1 MNILMA
7 ASCSSDP
14 NLGVPGVMHSLAAE
28 YRRAGHDV
36 KFLFRDRPGRI
47 GEMLFGIRLAFG
59 AEARWADVVDSHAVE
74 AWPLCERKSG
84 PVVVAR
90 SHGLE
95 IVVHRRFLDAARRGK
110 ARVSLLY
117 WTYRGSVRLWFERR
131 AIRKSNA
138 SFILNAADHAI
149 CRNEFGAAPDRLHLL
164 PNGYPAVFLE
174 HPIEA
179 APSDGV
185 AFVGS
190 WLARKGNDT
199 AVGILTALARSR
211 PSLRLLIAG
220 TGVDAAAVAGDF
232 PPDVR
237 DRLAIRPRFSRA
249 ELPQLLRGFGVLLF
263 PSRSEGYPLSL
274 VEAMACGMV
283 PVASSIPGVVD
294 VVRDGENGFLVPE
307 GDPDGFVAR
316 IGSVLD
322 DPGAY
327 AALRSAARESVRG
340 TSWENLAGT
349 QLAIYDSLLARRRG
363 QTTESSS
370 SEGVIR

>member
-28 YRRAGHDV
+28 YRKAGHEV

-47 GEMLFGIRLAFG
+47 GEMLFGLRLAFC
-59 AEARWADVVDSHAVE
+59 ADSRWADVLDSHAVE
-74 AWPLCERKSG
+74 AWPSCERKSG

-95 IVVHRRFLDAARRGK
+95 IVVHRRLLDAARRGA
-110 ARVSLLY
+110 ARISPLY
-117 WTYRGSVRLWFERR
+117 WTYRGSIRLWLERR

-149 CRNEFGAAPDRLHLL
+149 CRREFGGAPERLHLL

-179 APSDGV
+179 APTDGV

-190 WLARKGNDT
+190 WLARKGNHT
-199 AVGILTALARSR
+199 AVGVLTSLARSR

-220 TGVDAAAVAGDF
+220 TGLDAVAVAADF

-237 DRLAIRPRFSRA
+237 DRLAIHSRFSRA

-307 GDPDGFVAR
+307 GDPNGFIDR
-316 IGSVLD
+316 IVSLLD
-322 DPGAY
+322 DPGAF
-327 AALRSAARESVRG
+327 AQLRSAARESVRE

-349 QLAIYDSLLARRRG
+349 QLAIYQALLAQRQGTRSG
-363 QTTESSS
+363 SLSD
-370 SEGVIR
+370 EGKPR